1 MPDKSNAKASA
12 DANGEQAV
20 GLTMV
25 DALASGSPKH
35 LFAALMASADGD
47 AKVIAR
53 ELGNTL
59 KLNTLASA
67 KAESV
72 GTFTAA
78 DLDQ

>member
-1 MPDKSNAKASA
+1 MPKTTTDATVSVAKTEAPEA
-12 DANGEQAV
+12 
-20 GLTMV
+20 LTMV

-59 KLNTLASA
+59 DLNTLASA

-72 GTFTAA
+72 GLFTAE
-78 DLDQ
+78 DLTQ

>member
-1 MPDKSNAKASA
+1 MPKTTTDATASVAKTEAP
-12 DANGEQAV
+12 ET
-20 GLTMV
+20 LTMV
-25 DALASGSPKH
+25 DALASGSHKH

-59 KLNTLASA
+59 GLNTLASA

-72 GTFTAA
+72 GSFTAA

>member
-1 MPDKSNAKASA
+1 MPDKSNAKAST
-12 DANGEQAV
+12 DANGEEGV

-25 DALASGSPKH
+25 DALASGSARH
-35 LFAALMASADGD
+35 LFAALMAAADGD

-53 ELGNTL
+53 ELGNAL
-59 KLNTLASA
+59 GLNTLASA

-72 GTFTAA
+72 GSFTAT